1 MRLDY
6 LKIGSAKDSPTHQ
19 FKNLKDVCID
29 FDEHQS
35 ITVVIGWNG
44 TGKSN
49 VLEALAIIFRDL
61 IRKEKKPTF
70 AFELKY
76 EIGLGINKKYITIQ
90 ADPDLEKEQYIFSYI
105 PLQTVLEPL
114 SQNQSPTNLVEL
126 KQPDLFSEKAIPNT
140 ESENEA
146 TKAPKPINVSFAKFT
161 DENSEFLPKFVFSY
175 YSGLST
181 RMQDIFTPYIE
192 QYDKKLRN
200 GKTSEEVGFK
210 RMFYALPIH
219 SQFVLL
225 AFLFK
230 QDEKIKSFL
239 ENQLG
244 IDAESGIESILFEL
258 RQPSWTNKNED
269 GDPRL
274 WDAKGIV
281 REFLSELYDIS
292 LAPIKITKSSKSS
305 LWNKKTR
312 EYQYLFLKDMSSFQK
327 LMEHKEP
334 RILFRDLEST
344 YVSELIEAVHIRV
357 KLKKNS
363 GTVTFKELS
372 EGEQQLLTVL
382 GLLRFTNEEESL
394 YLLDE
399 PDTHLNPK
407 WSVEYLNYLK
417 DFMKSE
423 ANGLRTN
430 SHIVLT
436 THNPIAIAELK
447 KEQIQI
453 LHRDEDKQIYATEP
467 DLDPKGMGYAGI
479 ITSDMFGLG
488 SSLDKETNAKLLEL
502 NFLSSK
508 ENQTEEDKLKIQ
520 KLRDD
525 IANLDF
531 NFHANDKL
539 FQEYM
544 RARFDLIQGNNYDQ
558 KELRLIEKPIITN
571 ETKQEALLTLIQSLI
586 K

>member
-6 LKIGSAKDSPTHQ
+6 LKIGSTKDSPTHQ

-29 FDEHQS
+29 FNEHQS

-49 VLEALAIIFRDL
+49 VLEALAIIFRGL
-61 IRKEKKPTF
+61 IRKEKMPAF

-76 EIGLGINKKYITIQ
+76 EIGSGINKKYVTIQ

-105 PLQTVLEPL
+105 LLQTVLEPL
-114 SQNQSPTNLVEL
+114 SQNLSPINLVEL
-126 KQPDLFSEKAIPNT
+126 KQPDLFSEKATPNT
-140 ESENEA
+140 ENEDEVSES
-146 TKAPKPINVSFAKFT
+146 PKPINVSFAKFT
-161 DENSEFLPKFVFSY
+161 SDNSEFLPKFVFSY

-192 QYDKKLRN
+192 QYDKKLRS

-230 QDEKIKSFL
+230 QDETIKSFL

-258 RQPSWTNKNED
+258 RQPSWTNKNDD

-274 WDAKGIV
+274 WDAKGV
-281 REFLSELYDIS
+281 VKEFLSELYDIS

-327 LMEHKEP
+327 LMEHKES

-344 YVSELIEAVHIRV
+344 YVSELIEAIHIRV
-357 KLKKNS
+357 KLKKNN
-363 GTVTFKELS
+363 GMVTFKELS

-407 WSVEYLNYLK
+407 WSVEYLNYLE

-488 SSLDKETNAKLLEL
+488 SSLDKQTNELLIEY
-502 NFLSSK
+502 
-508 ENQTEEDKLKIQ
+508 Q
-520 KLRDD
+520 KLVIKPRADKTPKD
-525 IANLDF
+525 KQRQKELREYLEKLDF
-531 NFHANDKL
+531 NFDFKDRIKKE
-539 FQEYM
+539 FM
-544 RARFDLIQGNNYDQ
+544 RARFDLMHGTTYADEPIVTDENKQ
-558 KELRLIEKPIITN
+558 KAL
-571 ETKQEALLTLIQSLI
+571 ETLLNSLLDNQS
-586 K
+586 

>member
-29 FDEHQS
+29 FYEDQS

-61 IRKEKKPTF
+61 IQPPKDKIP
-70 AFELKY
+70 AFSYELRY
-76 EIGLGINKKYITIQ
+76 EIGLGINKKYVTIQ
-90 ADPDLEKEQYIFSYI
+90 ADPDLEKDKYIFSYV
-105 PLQTVLEPL
+105 PFRPVLEPL
-114 SQNQSPTNLVEL
+114 TQDQSPINLVEL
-126 KQPDLFSEKAIPNT
+126 KQPDLFSEKRVPNT
-140 ESENEA
+140 KNKEDDSEL
-146 TKAPKPINVSFAKFT
+146 TKPINVSFAKFT
-161 DENSEFLPKFVFSY
+161 AENSEFLPKFVFSY

-181 RMQDIFTPYIE
+181 RMHDIFTPYIE
-192 QYDKKLRN
+192 QYDKKLR
-200 GKTSEEVGFK
+200 GAKPSEEVGFK

-230 QDEKIKSFL
+230 QDETIKSFL
-239 ENQLG
+239 ETQLG
-244 IDAESGIESILFEL
+244 IDPESGIESILFEL
-258 RQPSWTNKNED
+258 KKPSWAKLKTNAYE
-269 GDPRL
+269 L
-274 WDAKGIV
+274 WGAEGIV
-281 REFLSELYDIS
+281 RKFLDEVYSIS
-292 LAPIKITKSSKSS
+292 LAPIKFEKTIKLTPWRSTKIDHLYLFIKDIATFFK
-305 LWNKKTR
+305 LTNKK
-312 EYQYLFLKDMSSFQK
+312 QPKD
-327 LMEHKEP
+327 
-334 RILFRDLEST
+334 LFRDLEST

-357 KLKKNS
+357 KLKKNND
-363 GTVTFKELS
+363 TVTFKELS

-407 WSVEYLNYLK
+407 WSVEYLKYLEA
-417 DFMKSE
+417 FMKSE
-423 ANGLRTN
+423 ANGSRTN

-488 SSLDKETNAKLLEL
+488 SSLD
-502 NFLSSK
+502 
-508 ENQTEEDKLKIQ
+508 NQTNELLIEHQKLVIKPRADKTPEDKQRQ
-520 KLRDD
+520 KELREYLE
-525 IANLDF
+525 NLDF
-531 NFHANDKL
+531 NFDFKDRIK
-539 FQEYM
+539 QEFM
-544 RARFDLIQGNNYDQ
+544 RARFDLMHGTTYADEPIVTDENKQ
-558 KELRLIEKPIITN
+558 K
-571 ETKQEALLTLIQSLI
+571 ALDALVKSLM
-586 K
+586 KSEE

>member
-61 IRKEKKPTF
+61 IRKDKKPAF

-76 EIGLGINKKYITIQ
+76 EIGSGINKKYVTIQ
-90 ADPDLEKEQYIFSYI
+90 ADPDLEKDQYIFSYI
-105 PLQTVLEPL
+105 PLKTVLVN
-114 SQNQSPTNLVEL
+114 QNQSPINLVEL
-126 KQPDLFSEKAIPNT
+126 KQPDLFSEKVIPNAANQN
-140 ESENEA
+140 ENEPSE
-146 TKAPKPINVSFAKFT
+146 APKPINVSFAKFT
-161 DENSEFLPKFVFSY
+161 AENSELLPKFVFSY

-192 QYDKKLRN
+192 QYDKKLRSA
-200 GKTSEEVGFK
+200 KPSEEVGFK

-230 QDEKIKSFL
+230 QDETIKSFL
-239 ENQLG
+239 ETQLG
-244 IDAESGIESILFEL
+244 IDPESGIESILFEL
-258 RQPSWTNKNED
+258 KKPSWAKAKANVYE
-269 GDPRL
+269 L
-274 WDAKGIV
+274 WGAEGVV
-281 REFLSELYDIS
+281 RKFLDEVYSIS
-292 LAPIKITKSSKSS
+292 LAPIKFEKTIKLTPWRSTKIDH
-305 LWNKKTR
+305 L
-312 EYQYLFLKDMSSFQK
+312 YLFIKDMATFFK
-327 LMEHKEP
+327 LTNEKQP
-334 RILFRDLEST
+334 KDLFRDLEST

-357 KLKKNS
+357 KLNKNN

-423 ANGLRTN
+423 VNGLRTN

-488 SSLDKETNAKLLEL
+488 SSLDKQTNELLIEYQKLVI
-502 NFLSSK
+502 K
-508 ENQTEEDKLKIQ
+508 PRVDKTPEDKERQ
-520 KLRDD
+520 KDLREYLEK
-525 IANLDF
+525 LDF
-531 NFHANDKL
+531 NFDFKDRIK
-539 FQEYM
+539 QEFM
-544 RARFDLIQGNNYDQ
+544 RARFDLMHGTTYVDEPIVTDENKQ
-558 KELRLIEKPIITN
+558 K
-571 ETKQEALLTLIQSLI
+571 ALEILLDSLLDNQP
-586 K
+586 